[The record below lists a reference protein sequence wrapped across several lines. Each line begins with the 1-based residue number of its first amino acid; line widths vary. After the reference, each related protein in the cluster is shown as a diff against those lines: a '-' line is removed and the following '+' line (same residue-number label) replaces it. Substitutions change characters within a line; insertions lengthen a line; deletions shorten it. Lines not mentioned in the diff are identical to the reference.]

1 IEQFAIEHL
10 KIPKEWFAEA
20 KALYSKYNN
29 DKIKEVMYLLEANNN
44 LDAHTIVLTELA
56 PSYFLEK
63 NYKELG
69 ILLEKIKKFYLN
81 FLNNILPYL
90 TEMTE
95 IKDLGEIEKREID
108 KDIVEKVKKDCQEF
122 LNDLNTFFNFLSN
135 NKKYEINMFAI
146 NYMKKLVGDFYDNIR
161 EYHRYSFKY

>member
-1 IEQFAIEHL
+1 MDQLSSIEQFAIEHL

-69 ILLEKIKKFYLN
+69 ILLEKIKKVDLHDSIWENGCKFYLN

-135 NKKYEINMFAI
+135 NKK
-146 NYMKKLVGDFYDNIR
+146 R
-161 EYHRYSFKY
+161 